1 VGGFDGG
8 GCPLSAPAAR
18 VAERDAAAA
27 NLNGD
32 SPRAAG
38 GRAAQVARSGG
49 NGGESRRTVIVALA
63 ANLAIALAKLVGGLI
78 AGSSAMLSEAA
89 HSAADTMNQIFL
101 LVSLRFSEREPD
113 VEHPFGYGKERF
125 FWAFMAAVTIFVSGA
140 VFSAFQGIERIT
152 ASGSA
157 KESFGVAYAVLGFSL
172 VAEGISLLRAI
183 RQTREEAARTGR
195 PQLEYVRRSRDPTT
209 KTVLFEDTAAV
220 VGVVLALGGVAMNQ
234 ITGDPAWDGVASLA
248 IAALLAVVAFGLG
261 HQTYELLIGRAADP
275 EERAA
280 IIAVLERHP
289 GVVAVVDLFTM
300 VLAPDR
306 LLVAAQLDVADE
318 CSGDDVERMTGEIEA
333 ELREEVPTVWRV
345 FLDPTPRDGA

>member
-1 VGGFDGG
+1 
-8 GCPLSAPAAR
+8 
-18 VAERDAAAA
+18 
-27 NLNGD
+27 
-32 SPRAAG
+32 
-38 GRAAQVARSGG
+38 VARSGA
-49 NGGESRRTVIVALA
+49 NGGESRRTVVIALV

-195 PQLEYVRRSRDPTT
+195 PHLEYVRRSRDPTT

-234 ITGDPAWDGVASLA
+234 ITGNPAWDGVASLA
-248 IAALLAVVAFGLG
+248 IAALLGVVAFGLG

-306 LLVAAQLDVADE
+306 LLVAAHLDVADE
-318 CSGDDVERMTGEIEA
+318 GTGGDVERMTGELEA
-333 ELREEVPTVWRV
+333 QLREEVPSVWTV
-345 FLDPTPRDGA
+345 FLDPTPQDGV